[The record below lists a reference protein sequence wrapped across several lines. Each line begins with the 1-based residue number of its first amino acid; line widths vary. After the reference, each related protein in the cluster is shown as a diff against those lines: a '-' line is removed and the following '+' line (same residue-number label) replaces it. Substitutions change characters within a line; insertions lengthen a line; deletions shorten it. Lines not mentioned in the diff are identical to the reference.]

1 VSRGIRTPVAGA
13 GRLAAPA
20 ALRHSAPPLR
30 SNATT
35 RREPSLRRQDARADR
50 RAAPANDPRTARTMF
65 RPLEVF
71 IGLRYTRAKRRNHF
85 ISFISLVSILGIAVG
100 VTALITVISV
110 MNGFDKELKDRI
122 LGMVSHAT
130 IEGIGES
137 VRDWPEALKVA
148 RADPHVLG
156 AAPYVE
162 RQAMLQGA
170 RVSGAIIRG
179 VMPDLEPRVSE
190 IDKRMIAG
198 RLTDLKP
205 GGFGIVLGKEL
216 AMTLG
221 VGVGDLVTVFAPEF
235 SATPI
240 GAIPRMKRFTVV
252 GVFEAGMQEYDSGL
266 AVVALQDAQTLYRLD
281 GPTGIRLRLDDMF
294 QAFPV
299 GRQLSQQLG
308 QFYRVTDW
316 MQGHSNFFK
325 AIAMEKKVMFLIL
338 SLIVAVAAFN
348 LVSTLVMLVQDK
360 QADIAILRTLG
371 QSPASVMGTFMV
383 QGVLVGTLGIAL
395 GVLFGVL
402 LSLNLSAIV
411 HWIERTFGVTF
422 LSPDVYYISELP
434 SDLHGSDVAWITL
447 TAFLFCTFATLYP
460 ARRAAKTDPAAALR
474 YE

>member
-1 VSRGIRTPVAGA
+1 
-13 GRLAAPA
+13 
-20 ALRHSAPPLR
+20 
-30 SNATT
+30 
-35 RREPSLRRQDARADR
+35 
-50 RAAPANDPRTARTMF
+50 MF

-122 LGMVSHAT
+122 LGMVAHAT
-130 IEGIGES
+130 IEG
-137 VRDWPEALKVA
+137 VDATARDWPDALKLSYENK
-148 RADPHVLG
+148 HVLG

-162 RQAMLQGA
+162 RQAMLQGSH
-170 RVSGAIIRG
+170 VSGAIVRG
-179 VMPDLEPRVSE
+179 VMPDLEPKVSDVGE
-190 IDKRMIAG
+190 HMRKGKLDDLVAG
-198 RLTDLKP
+198 HFD
-205 GGFGIVLGKEL
+205 IVLGSEL
-216 AMTLG
+216 ATALG
-221 VGVGDLVTVFAPEF
+221 VDVGDYVTVFAPEF

-252 GVFEAGMQEYDSGL
+252 GIFEVGMQEYDSGL
-266 AVVALQDAQTLYRLD
+266 AIMNMKDAETLYRLD

-294 QAFPV
+294 QAWPI
-299 GRQLSQQLG
+299 GRDLADKLG
-308 QFYRVTDW
+308 QNYRVTDW

-325 AIAMEKKVMFLIL
+325 AVAMEKKVMFLIL

-371 QSPASVMGTFMV
+371 QSPRSIMGTFMV
-383 QGVLVGTLGIAL
+383 QGMLVGTLGIAL
-395 GVLFGVL
+395 GVFFGVL
-402 LSLNLSAIV
+402 LSLNLVAIA
-411 HWIERTFGVTF
+411 HWIEQVFHVTF

-434 SDLHGSDVAWITL
+434 SDLHWPDVIWITV
-447 TAFLFCTFATLYP
+447 TAFVFCTLATLYP
-460 ARRAAKTDPAAALR
+460 ARRAAKTEPAAALR

>member
-1 VSRGIRTPVAGA
+1 
-13 GRLAAPA
+13 
-20 ALRHSAPPLR
+20 
-30 SNATT
+30 
-35 RREPSLRRQDARADR
+35 
-50 RAAPANDPRTARTMF
+50 MF

-110 MNGFDKELKDRI
+110 MNGFDKELKERI

-130 IEGIGES
+130 IEGVDET
-137 VRDWPEALKVA
+137 VRDWPAALKL
-148 RADPHVLG
+148 ADANPHVLG

-162 RQAMLQGA
+162 RQAMLQGT

-179 VMPDLEPRVSE
+179 VMPDLEPKVS
-190 IDKRMIAG
+190 DVDQHMRKGKLDDLVAG
-198 RLTDLKP
+198 T
-205 GGFGIVLGKEL
+205 FGIVLGSEL

-221 VGVGDLVTVFAPEF
+221 VDVGDRVTVFAPEF

-252 GVFEAGMQEYDSGL
+252 GVFEVGMQEYDSGL
-266 AVVALQDAQTLYRLD
+266 ALVNMHDAETLYRLD
-281 GPTGIRLRLDDMF
+281 GPTGIRLKLDDMF
-294 QAFPV
+294 QAYPI
-299 GRQLSQQLG
+299 GRDLARTLGSQY
-308 QFYRVTDW
+308 YRITDW

-325 AIAMEKKVMFLIL
+325 AVAMEKKVMFLIL

-371 QSPASVMGTFMV
+371 QSPRSIMGTFMV

-411 HWIERTFGVTF
+411 HWIEQTFHVTF

-434 SDLHGSDVAWITL
+434 SDLHWPDVIWITI
-447 TAFLFCTFATLYP
+447 TAFVFCTLATLYP

>member
-1 VSRGIRTPVAGA
+1 
-13 GRLAAPA
+13 
-20 ALRHSAPPLR
+20 
-30 SNATT
+30 
-35 RREPSLRRQDARADR
+35 
-50 RAAPANDPRTARTMF
+50 MF

-130 IEGIGES
+130 IEGVDDS
-137 VRDWPEALKVA
+137 VRDWPQALKLA
-148 RADPHVLG
+148 YENKHVLG

-162 RQAMLQGA
+162 RQAMLQGS

-179 VMPDLEPRVSE
+179 VMPDLEPKVSD
-190 IDKRMIAG
+190 IDQRMVQG
-198 RLTDLKP
+198 KLDDLVQGK
-205 GGFGIVLGKEL
+205 FGIVLGKEL

-221 VGVGDLVTVFAPEF
+221 VGVGDMVTVFAPEF

-240 GAIPRMKRFTVV
+240 GAIPRTKRFTVV
-252 GVFEAGMQEYDSGL
+252 GIFEAGMQEYDSGL
-266 AVVALQDAQTLYRLD
+266 AILQMQDAETLYRLA
-281 GPTGIRLRLDDMF
+281 GPTGIRLKLDDMF
-294 QAFPV
+294 QAYSV
-299 GRQLSQQLG
+299 GRELAQTLADTLG
-308 QFYRVTDW
+308 SEYYRVTDW

-325 AIAMEKKVMFLIL
+325 AVAMEKKVMFLIL

-371 QSPASVMGTFMV
+371 QSPRSVMGTFMV
-383 QGVLVGTLGIAL
+383 QGVMVGSLGIAL
-395 GVLFGVL
+395 GVFFGVL
-402 LSLNLSAIV
+402 LSLNLAAIV
-411 HWIERTFGVTF
+411 HWIEQTFHVVF

-434 SDLHGSDVAWITL
+434 SDLHWPDVIWIAF
-447 TAFLFCTFATLYP
+447 TAFAFCTLATLYP

>member
-1 VSRGIRTPVAGA
+1 
-13 GRLAAPA
+13 
-20 ALRHSAPPLR
+20 
-30 SNATT
+30 
-35 RREPSLRRQDARADR
+35 
-50 RAAPANDPRTARTMF
+50 MF
-65 RPLEVF
+65 RPLELF

-100 VTALITVISV
+100 VTALVTVISV

-130 IEGIGES
+130 IEGIGET
-137 VRDWPEALKVA
+137 VADWPAAIERA
-148 RADPHVLG
+148 RRNPHVLG

-162 RQAMLQGA
+162 RQAMLQGE
-170 RVSGAIIRG
+170 RVAGAIVRG
-179 VMPDLEPRVSE
+179 VVPELEPQVAE
-190 IDKRMIAG
+190 IGRRMTQG
-198 RLTDLKP
+198 SLDDLRP
-205 GGFGIVLGKEL
+205 GGFGIVLGAEL
-216 AMTLG
+216 ADLLG
-221 VGVGDLVTVFAPEF
+221 VRVGERVTLFAPEF

-252 GVFEAGMQEYDSGL
+252 GIFEAGMQEYDSGL
-266 AVVALQDAQTLYRLD
+266 AVLAMQDAETLYRLD

-294 QAFPV
+294 QAYAV
-299 GRQLSQQLG
+299 GRDLAGALG
-308 QFYRVTDW
+308 RAYRVSDW
-316 MQGHSNFFK
+316 MRGHSNFFK

-383 QGVLVGTLGIAL
+383 QGILVGSLGIAL

-402 LSLNLSAIV
+402 LATNLPEIL
-411 HWIERTFGVTF
+411 HWIERTFHVTF
-422 LSPDVYYISELP
+422 LSPDVYYISEVP
-434 SDLHGSDVAWITL
+434 SDLHAADVVWIAI
-447 TAFLFCTFATLYP
+447 TAFAFCALATLYP
-460 ARRAAKTDPAAALR
+460 AWRAARTQPAAALR

>member
-1 VSRGIRTPVAGA
+1 
-13 GRLAAPA
+13 
-20 ALRHSAPPLR
+20 
-30 SNATT
+30 
-35 RREPSLRRQDARADR
+35 
-50 RAAPANDPRTARTMF
+50 MF

-110 MNGFDKELKDRI
+110 MNGFDKELKERI

-137 VRDWPEALKVA
+137 VRDWPQAIGIA
-148 RADPHVLG
+148 RANPHVRG

-162 RQAMLQGA
+162 RQAMLQGT
-170 RVSGAIIRG
+170 RVSGAVIRG
-179 VMPDLEPRVSE
+179 IDTALEPSVSE
-190 IDKRMIAG
+190 VGARMVEG
-198 RLTDLKP
+198 RLDQLTP
-205 GGFGIVLGKEL
+205 GSFGIVLGKEL

-221 VGVGDLVTVFAPEF
+221 VGLGDRVTVFAPEF

-240 GAIPRMKRFTVV
+240 GAIPRMKRFTVA
-252 GVFEAGMQEYDSGL
+252 GLFEAGMQEYDSGL
-266 AVVALQDAQTLYRLD
+266 AVVALQDAETLYRLD

-294 QAFPV
+294 AAYPV
-299 GRQLSQQLG
+299 GKQLAAELG
-308 QFYRVTDW
+308 QYYRVSDW

-325 AIAMEKKVMFLIL
+325 AVAMEKKVMFLIL

-371 QSPASVMGTFMV
+371 QSPASIMGTFMV
-383 QGVLVGTLGIAL
+383 QGVLVGTLGIAI

-411 HWIERTFGVTF
+411 HWIEQTFHVTF

-434 SDLHGSDVAWITL
+434 SDLHWPDVVWITL

-460 ARRAAKTDPAAALR
+460 ARRAAKTEPAAALR

>member
-1 VSRGIRTPVAGA
+1 
-13 GRLAAPA
+13 
-20 ALRHSAPPLR
+20 
-30 SNATT
+30 
-35 RREPSLRRQDARADR
+35 
-50 RAAPANDPRTARTMF
+50 MF
-65 RPLEVF
+65 RPLELF

-100 VTALITVISV
+100 VTALVTVISV

-130 IEGIGES
+130 IEGIGET
-137 VRDWPEALKVA
+137 VADWPAAIERA
-148 RADPHVLG
+148 RRNPHVLG

-162 RQAMLQGA
+162 RQAMLQGE
-170 RVSGAIIRG
+170 RVAGAIVRG
-179 VMPDLEPRVSE
+179 VVPELEPQVSE
-190 IDKRMIAG
+190 IGRRMTQG
-198 RLTDLKP
+198 SLDDLRP
-205 GGFGIVLGKEL
+205 GGFGIVLGAEL
-216 AMTLG
+216 ADLLG
-221 VGVGDLVTVFAPEF
+221 VRVGERVTLFAPEF

-252 GVFEAGMQEYDSGL
+252 GIFEAGMQEYDSGL
-266 AVVALQDAQTLYRLD
+266 AVLAMQDAETLYRLD

-294 QAFPV
+294 QAYAV
-299 GRQLSQQLG
+299 GRDLAGALG
-308 QFYRVTDW
+308 RAYRVSDW
-316 MQGHSNFFK
+316 MRGHSNFFK

-383 QGVLVGTLGIAL
+383 QGILVGSLGIAL

-402 LSLNLSAIV
+402 LATNLPEIL
-411 HWIERTFGVTF
+411 HWIERTFHVTF
-422 LSPDVYYISELP
+422 LSPDVYYISEVP
-434 SDLHGSDVAWITL
+434 SDLHAADVVWIAI
-447 TAFLFCTFATLYP
+447 TAFAFCALATLYP
-460 ARRAAKTDPAAALR
+460 AWRAARTQPAAALR